1 MPRGFEEGDMKSTEI
16 ARRDREFNR
25 EKKRKEVLDRRNG
38 KKAITV
44 GDYIEKLASLFY
56 HDGKKIFN
64 IASNNDTVID
74 LLETMKLELP
84 EKQWENV
91 LRKAIRKTG
100 ITEKE
105 SAFKELKE
113 ILDTV

>member
-1 MPRGFEEGDMKSTEI
+1 VSRGFEEGDMKSTEI

-64 IASNNDTVID
+64 IASNNDTVLD

-84 EKQWENV
+84 EKQWDNV
-91 LRKAIRKTG
+91 IRKAVRKTA
-100 ITEKE
+100 IVERET
-105 SAFKELKE
+105 AVNELKGIVE
-113 ILDTV
+113 AL

>member
-1 MPRGFEEGDMKSTEI
+1 VPRGLEEGDMKSTEI

-38 KKAITV
+38 KKEITV
-44 GDYIEKLASLFY
+44 GDYIEKLASLFF

-64 IASNNDTVID
+64 ITSNNDAVID

-91 LRKAIRKTG
+91 IRKAVRKTAV
-100 ITEKE
+100 TERE
-105 SAFKELKE
+105 AAVKELKE
-113 ILDTV
+113 IVEAL

>member
-1 MPRGFEEGDMKSTEI
+1 MKSTEI

-38 KKAITV
+38 KKEITV
-44 GDYIEKLASLFY
+44 GDYIDKLASLFY

-91 LRKAIRKTG
+91 IRKAVKKTA
-100 ITEKE
+100 IVERET
-105 SAFKELKE
+105 AVKELKGIVE
-113 ILDTV
+113 AL